1 MVRQTLLILALV
13 AAPALAAQQPTQQ
26 PASAAPKAQTNAS
39 QRADTSKAKARR
51 HRAHKGKA
59 SSTAAP
65 RDTTK
70 AKP

>member
-1 MVRQTLLILALV
+1 MVRQTLLMLALV

-26 PASAAPKAQTNAS
+26 PASAAPKAQTSAA

-51 HRAHKGKA
+51 HRSKKGKA
-59 SSTAAP
+59 STAAP
-65 RDTTK
+65 HDTTK